1 MAIKK
6 AFQPLVNLLESN
18 KDKKVSAILDQVTA
32 LASAKSGG
40 GGESN
45 FIKDAKGVVTH
56 IFCYYHKKWEPVHA
70 DGHGDAPVP
79 GKPGTGHCEYG
90 KKANTPT
97 GLNTM
102 CKIGTSMWTKQ
113 QREAKNASVKMLD
126 DVQSGA
132 LKPTGIKAEQ
142 EKIEKARA
150 VIVLRE
156 DKLGSEKKPA

>member
-6 AFQPLVNLLESN
+6 AFQPMVNLLESN
-18 KDKKVSAILDQVTA
+18 KDKKVSAVLDQVIA
-32 LASAKSGG
+32 LASAKSAG

-56 IFCYYHKKWEPVHA
+56 IFCYYHKRWEPVFA
-70 DGHGDAPVP
+70 DGHGDD
-79 GKPGTGHCEYG
+79 KHCEYG

-113 QREAKNASVKMLD
+113 QREAKNASQQLLE
-126 DVQSGA
+126 DVQSGKV
-132 LKPTGIKAEQ
+132 KPTDIKKVQ
-142 EKIEKARA
+142 EDIQAKRAMIVARP
-150 VIVLRE
+150 
-156 DKLGSEKKPA
+156 DKLGTEKKPG